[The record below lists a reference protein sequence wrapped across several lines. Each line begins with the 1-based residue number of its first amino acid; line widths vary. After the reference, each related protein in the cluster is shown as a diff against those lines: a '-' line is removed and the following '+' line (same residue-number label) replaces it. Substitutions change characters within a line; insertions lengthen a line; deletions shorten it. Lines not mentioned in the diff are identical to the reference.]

1 VPLGVLGGEKAE
13 RCKMDEGI
21 KRPTLCPLRLFPLCA
36 LWLKKSEV
44 GSQESEVSMLNLSP
58 ATRLC
63 LGGEKA

>member
-1 VPLGVLGGEKAE
+1 
-13 RCKMDEGI
+13 M
-21 KRPTLCPLRLFPLCA
+21 KRPTLCSLRLFSLCA

-58 ATRLC
+58 ATQVFLGV